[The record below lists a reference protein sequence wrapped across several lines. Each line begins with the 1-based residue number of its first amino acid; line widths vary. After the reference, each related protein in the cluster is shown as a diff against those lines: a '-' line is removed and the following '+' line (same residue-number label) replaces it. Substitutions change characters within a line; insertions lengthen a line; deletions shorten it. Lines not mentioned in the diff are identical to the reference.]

1 MQQTVGSTVRKLN
14 GKWQS
19 IIRVKVNGKWKQV
32 DTKYGFKTKAEA
44 KNWIS
49 KNIGKY
55 TKTYQVN
62 GYEDIT
68 LRELKEIYLDY
79 KKDKVKDS
87 SHNLMETQLKQITS
101 YEDRKIK
108 TFTKMDMENLSKELR
123 YKTKIGRY
131 KQLFEFAIKTLELEF
146 KNPARDVPS
155 NFKKNKDTVVLSVSE
170 FENELKP
177 NFKKNE
183 HLLILD
189 IAFYT
194 GLRSSEIAGLTYDDI
209 FPTYLIVN
217 KQFDKRTNSFA
228 PPKSVNSTRKVP
240 ISNKLY
246 KEIMEYRNKQ
256 KIITTDKRLFPKRF
270 AMQPTYM
277 KLIKVTKG
285 TKFDG
290 MNLHS
295 LRHSYT
301 TNLITNG
308 IDFKTASSIIGD
320 TVETVMKT
328 YSHYTEQGYKQVE
341 QFINSI

>member
-14 GKWQS
+14 GKWQA
-19 IIRVKVNGKWKQV
+19 IIRIKVQGKWKQV

-44 KNWIS
+44 NNWIS

-55 TKTYQVN
+55 TKTYQIN

-87 SHNLMETQLKQITS
+87 SYNLMKVQLKQVTS
-101 YEDRKIK
+101 YEDRKVK
-108 TFTKMDMENLSKELR
+108 TFTKMDMENLSRELKV
-123 YKTKIGRY
+123 KTKIARY
-131 KQLFEFAIKTLELEF
+131 KQLFEFAIKTLELNM
-146 KNPARDVPS
+146 KNPARDIPS
-155 NFKKNKDTVVLSVSE
+155 NFKKDKDTVIVSVSE
-170 FENELKP
+170 FENEIKP
-177 NFKKNE
+177 LFKKDE
-183 HLLILD
+183 HILILD

-209 FPTYLIVN
+209 FPTHLIVN

-228 PPKSVNSTRKVP
+228 PPKSINSTRKVP

-246 KEIMEYRNKQ
+246 KEIIEYRNKQ
-256 KIITTDKRLFPKRF
+256 KIISTDKRLLPKRF
-270 AMQPTYM
+270 AMQPTYT
-277 KLIKVTKG
+277 KLKKVTKN
-285 TKFDG
+285 TKFEGID
-290 MNLHS
+290 LHS

-308 IDFKTASSIIGD
+308 IDFKTVSRIIGD
-320 TVETVMKT
+320 TVEMVMKT

-341 QFINSI
+341 QLINSI